1 MNQLIKRRKRKPDY
15 GSDTLQLLSHC
26 YKMTPL
32 DDDNQDP
39 QPSSE
44 GFEPM
49 TTTDKISED
58 SSLRDSDGNGIIG
71 LDDISLN
78 GEGSGTDE
86 IFGLDDISLNGEGSG
101 TDDSESGSLLA
112 PGQMKGQHI
121 GIIDLHNL

>member
-1 MNQLIKRRKRKPDY
+1 
-15 GSDTLQLLSHC
+15 
-26 YKMTPL
+26 
-32 DDDNQDP
+32 
-39 QPSSE
+39 
-44 GFEPM
+44 M

-86 IFGLDDISLNGEGSG
+86 ILGLDDISLNGEGSG

-112 PGQMKGQHI
+112 PGQMKRQHI